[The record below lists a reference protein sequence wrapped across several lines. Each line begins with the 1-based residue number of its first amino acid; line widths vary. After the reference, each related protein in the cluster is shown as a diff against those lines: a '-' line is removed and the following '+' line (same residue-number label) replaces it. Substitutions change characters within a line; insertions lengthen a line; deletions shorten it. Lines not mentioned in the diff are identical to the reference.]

1 MGPVI
6 RPNIRSKRTEIT
18 QDNVARELAKLG
30 FANMGDY
37 ITSTPA
43 GDPEFVPFDK
53 LTRDQTAALSE
64 VTIDDY
70 VDGRGEGAR
79 DVKRVR
85 FKLQPK
91 IEALDKLGRHL
102 GMFVDRTRIEG
113 DIEIRLRNMDREGR
127 LAMLRE
133 LIEPM
138 KKHLADQRVIE
149 SDGNDDDAG

>member
-1 MGPVI
+1 
-6 RPNIRSKRTEIT
+6 
-18 QDNVARELAKLG
+18 
-30 FANMGDY
+30 MGDY

-43 GDPEFVPFDK
+43 GDPKFKTFDE

-70 VDGRGEGAR
+70 VDGRGEDAR
-79 DVKRVR
+79 DVKRIR

-113 DIEIRLRNMDREGR
+113 DIEIRLRNMD
-127 LAMLRE
+127 LR
-133 LIEPM
+133 PR
-138 KKHLADQRVIE
+138 ARVLYVGDIFRRK
-149 SDGNDDDAG
+149 SSRWR